1 MDFTKVLSNEEV
13 VALTLRSLYA
23 GYGYQQY
30 KMSKFEEY
38 DLYVRNKDFLI
49 SDSVITFT
57 DTDGRLMALKP
68 DVTLSIIKNGK
79 DGDGLMKVYYNENVY
94 RVSKGT
100 RSFKEIMQV
109 GVECQGEVN
118 QEAVTEVME
127 LALKSLEVIGANN
140 ALAISHLD
148 IIKGVLDEFGI
159 KGGSAK
165 ELTGYLGAKNR
176 GGILKVCEESSL
188 SAKQTEV
195 ILNLVNVCG
204 APSVVLTELDSFKI
218 NKTTEVAVEELK
230 EVVKKLEAKGY
241 GDRLVIDFSVINTL
255 KYYNGMA
262 FNGFVEGIP
271 QSVLS
276 GGEYDNL
283 MKKMGRKSKAIGFA
297 VYLDELFK
305 LGTKEA

>member
-218 NKTTEVAVEELK
+218 NQTTEVAVEELK

>member
-1 MDFTKVLSNEEV
+1 
-13 VALTLRSLYA
+13 
-23 GYGYQQY
+23 
-30 KMSKFEEY
+30 
-38 DLYVRNKDFLI
+38 
-49 SDSVITFT
+49 
-57 DTDGRLMALKP
+57 
-68 DVTLSIIKNGK
+68 
-79 DGDGLMKVYYNENVY
+79 
-94 RVSKGT
+94 
-100 RSFKEIMQV
+100 
-109 GVECQGEVN
+109 
-118 QEAVTEVME
+118 
-127 LALKSLEVIGANN
+127 
-140 ALAISHLD
+140 
-148 IIKGVLDEFGI
+148 
-159 KGGSAK
+159 
-165 ELTGYLGAKNR
+165 

-188 SAKQTEV
+188 SVKQTEV

-204 APSVVLTELDSFKI
+204 APSVVLAELDSFKI
-218 NKTTEVAVEELK
+218 NQTTEVAVEELK

>member
-218 NKTTEVAVEELK
+218 NQATEVAVEELK